1 MSQLL
6 ADPDRDFWS
15 GALLV
20 LLAAVGFSAK
30 GVIIKIAY
38 THGVDAVT
46 LLALRMLFSAPF
58 FMLMAWWSRE
68 AGEPMR
74 RADWRSVV
82 VLGFIG
88 YYFASYLDFLGLIY
102 VSASLE
108 RLILFLYPTI
118 VVLLS
123 AWLLKTP
130 IRRRDVAALALSY
143 AGIAVVFHQSVS
155 LAGEPH
161 ALALGGALVFASGLI
176 YSFYLVGV
184 GPVIARLGAARFTA
198 YAMLVATA
206 ACLVQF
212 AITYRPNALSLAP
225 AVYWLSLLMAI
236 VSTVLPAWFMSEG
249 IRRIGASKAAMIG
262 SVGPVS
268 TIFLG
273 SVVLGEAIT
282 RIQWIGVALV
292 LLGVTLVSMRKR

>member
-1 MSQLL
+1 MSK
-6 ADPDRDFWS
+6 AFTAEDRGFWT

-30 GVIIKIAY
+30 AVIIKIAY
-38 THGVDAVT
+38 AYGVDAGT

-58 FMLMAWWSRE
+58 FVLMAWWSRE
-68 AGEPMR
+68 AGDR
-74 RADWRSVV
+74 LSSADWRSVV
-82 VLGFIG
+82 ALGFIG
-88 YYFASYLDFLGLIY
+88 YYLASYLDFLGLVY

-130 IRRRDVAALALSY
+130 IRRRDVVALTLSY
-143 AGIAVVFHQSVS
+143 AGIAVVFHQSAS
-155 LAGEPH
+155 LAGQPQ
-161 ALALGGALVFASGLI
+161 ALALGAALIFASGLI
-176 YSFYLVGV
+176 YAFYLVGV

-198 YAMLVATA
+198 YAMLVACA
-206 ACLVQF
+206 ACLIQF
-212 AITYRPNALSLAP
+212 AATYRPDALTLPP
-225 AVYWLSLLMAI
+225 AVYGLSLLMAI

-249 IRRIGASKAAMIG
+249 IRRIGAGRSAMIG

-268 TIFLG
+268 TILLG
-273 SVVLGEAIT
+273 YIVLGETIT
-282 RIQWIGVALV
+282 GVQWIGVALV
-292 LLGVTLVSMRKR
+292 LLGVGLVSVRKR